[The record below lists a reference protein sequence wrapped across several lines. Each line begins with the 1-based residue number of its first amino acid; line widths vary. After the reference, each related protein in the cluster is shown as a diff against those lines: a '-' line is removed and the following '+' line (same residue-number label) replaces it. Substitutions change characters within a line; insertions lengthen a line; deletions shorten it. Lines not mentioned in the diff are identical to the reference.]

1 MADTPIREDEK
12 MVQVPE
18 KTLIAMQ
25 EQMAEL
31 ERKDAE
37 KDAKM
42 AGLEEM
48 FAKGASTEGEPKLRE
63 KKSFEPKF
71 RTVRI
76 RKYPIAG
83 DVNNLGYV
91 VGWTSRGAYQEVD
104 RSGVSPQ
111 VVDYIDILFLGQERS
126 EKGKIRAEKVKLLD
140 LFNHGIQVH
149 CKIIDS
155 KVEPKK
161 KPTGEEID
169 VSVFD
174 PQHGLVATG
183 DKIDGFV
190 TYSDIVYTIQVP
202 GQDKPVEIDAT
213 FVN

>member
-1 MADTPIREDEK
+1 MADTIKEDEK